1 MGRKKKLKA
10 FEKVYISDIAAE
22 GKSVAKVDNLVIF
35 VQKVVPGDVADI
47 QVIKKRRNYLEAIP
61 TKFHNYSKDRQEPFC
76 SHFGPCGGC
85 KWQNLKYEK
94 QLVYKQKQ
102 VVDAFERIGK
112 IEVPEIIP
120 ILASPKTEYYRNK
133 MGFTFSNNRWLT
145 TEEISEENNDVI
157 LDKRGIGFHLPGR
170 WDKILDIEKCYL
182 QRDPSNQ
189 IREAIKDY
197 AMLNNLPFFD
207 LKDQEGFLRLMTIR
221 IANTN
226 DIMLIIQF
234 YENREKEIEDMME
247 FLKEKFPEI
256 TSLNYVINPKGNDT
270 IYDLDVINYFGQPYI
285 VEEMEGLFF
294 RVGPKSFFQTNS
306 TQAYNLYCVAREFA
320 GVSKDD
326 VLYDL
331 YTGTGTIALFMARSV
346 KEVIGIESVAG
357 AIDDAHINA
366 RINDI
371 NNARFYVGDMKNMFN
386 DKFLAT
392 HPKPDVIITDP
403 PRAGMHEDVCEM
415 LLKIECPKIVYVS
428 CNPATQARDIAI
440 LSSKYKVEKIQ
451 PVDMFP
457 HTTHVENVALLTLK

>member
-10 FEKVYISDIAAE
+10 IENVHISDIAAE
-22 GKSVAKVDNLVIF
+22 GKSVAKVDNMVIF
-35 VQKVVPGDVADI
+35 VQKVVPGDVVDI

-61 TKFHNYSKDRQEPFC
+61 TKFHKYSEDRQEPIC

-112 IEVPEIIP
+112 IEIPELIP

-145 TEEISEENNDVI
+145 TEEIAAEDESTV
-157 LDKRGIGFHLPGR
+157 LDKRGLGFHLPGR

-182 QRDPSNQ
+182 QRDPSNR

-197 AMLNNLPFFD
+197 GMMHNLPFFD
-207 LKDQEGFLRLMTIR
+207 LRDQEGFLRLMTTR

-234 YENREKEIEDMME
+234 YENREKEIKDMME
-247 FLKEKFPEI
+247 YLKAEFPEI

-270 IYDLDVINYFGQPYI
+270 IYDLDVINYSGHPYI
-285 VEEMEGLFF
+285 VEEMEGLSF

-306 TQAYNLYCVAREFA
+306 TQAYNLYCIARDFA
-320 GVSKDD
+320 DASKDD

-357 AIDDAHINA
+357 AIEDAHINA
-366 RINDI
+366 KLNDI
-371 NNARFYVGDMKNMFN
+371 QNAKFYVGDMKNLFN
-386 DKFLAT
+386 DKFLASQS
-392 HPKPDVIITDP
+392 KPDVIITDP
-403 PRAGMHEDVCEM
+403 PRAGMHEDVCKM
-415 LLKIECPKIVYVS
+415 LLKIQCPKIVYVS

-440 LSSKYKVEKIQ
+440 LSSKYKLEKIQ

>member
-10 FEKVYISDIAAE
+10 IENVLISDIAAE

-35 VQKVVPGDVADI
+35 VQKVVPGDVVDI

-61 TKFHNYSKDRQEPFC
+61 TKFHKFSEDRQEPFC

-112 IEVPEIIP
+112 IEIPELIP

-145 TEEISEENNDVI
+145 TEEIAEEDENTV
-157 LDKRGIGFHLPGR
+157 LDRRGVGFHLPGR

-182 QRDPSNQ
+182 QRDPSNR

-197 AMLNNLPFFD
+197 GMLHNLPFFD
-207 LKDQEGFLRLMTIR
+207 LRDQEGFLRLMTTR
-221 IANTN
+221 IANTD

-234 YENREKEIEDMME
+234 YENREKEIKDMME
-247 FLKEKFPEI
+247 YLKAEFPEI

-270 IYDLDVINYFGQPYI
+270 IYDLDVINYSGQPYI
-285 VEEMEGLFF
+285 VEEMEGLYF

-320 GVSKDD
+320 DVSKDD

-366 RINDI
+366 RLNDI
-371 NNARFYVGDMKNMFN
+371 QNAKFYVGDMKNLFN
-386 DKFLAT
+386 DKFLAN
-392 HPKPDVIITDP
+392 HSKPDVIITDP
-403 PRAGMHEDVCEM
+403 PRAGMHEDVCKM

-440 LSSKYKVEKIQ
+440 LSSKYKLEKIQ